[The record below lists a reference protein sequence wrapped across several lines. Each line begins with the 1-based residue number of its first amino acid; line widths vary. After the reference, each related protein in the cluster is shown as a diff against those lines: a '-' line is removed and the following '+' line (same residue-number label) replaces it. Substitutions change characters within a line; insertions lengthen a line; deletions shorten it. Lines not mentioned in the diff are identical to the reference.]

1 MYKKDFIS
9 LLNSPNIPNFFLLY
23 GAENYQVEFY
33 TNELL
38 GKFDKENMLSLY
50 FDDYSFNLA
59 MSHLSEPSLFAN
71 SNLLHIKNDK
81 KIPAK
86 DAKELIA
93 QCQNNP
99 NNIFILELHEGDEK
113 VLTDIKKQFGYNF
126 VRFFPPSSASE
137 VNQILSNHAKILG
150 LNIDSQSLLYIYNL
164 QNENLYLSAS
174 ELNKLASIGVR
185 FSLDEIKERVYALNG
200 IGFDVLFDKIINKKN
215 INSDYFEFINDS
227 SFNEIALLNMLFRAF
242 HRLYLIHS
250 SIKTSGKFDPKTVLG
265 YAPPPQIINKLQSQ
279 AITIKTEQY
288 TQIFKF
294 LNEIEFDLKCKN
306 SIDKECYLLSAL
318 LNLQDILSKNSKF

>member
-23 GAENYQVEFY
+23 GAESYQVEFY

-113 VLTDIKKQFGYNF
+113 ILTDIKKQFGSNF

>member
-23 GAENYQVEFY
+23 GAESYQVEFY

-38 GKFDKENMLSLY
+38 SKFDKENMLSLY

-59 MSHLSEPSLFAN
+59 ISHLSEPSLFAN

-113 VLTDIKKQFGYNF
+113 VLTDIKKQFGSNF

-137 VNQILSNHAKILG
+137 VNQILSNHAKFLG
-150 LNIDSQSLLYIYNL
+150 LNIDNQSLLYIYNL

-174 ELNKLASIGVR
+174 ELNKLASIGIK

-200 IGFDVLFDKIINKKN
+200 ISFDTLFDKIINKQS

-227 SFNEIALLNMLFRAF
+227 SFNEIAILNMLFRAF

-265 YAPPPQIINKLQSQ
+265 YTPPPQIINKLQSQ
-279 AITIKTEQY
+279 AIAIKTEQY

-306 SIDKECYLLSAL
+306 NIDKECYLLSAIL
-318 LNLQDILSKNSKF
+318 SLQDILSKNSKF

>member
-23 GAENYQVEFY
+23 GAESYQVEFY

-38 GKFDKENMLSLY
+38 SKYNKENLLSLY
-50 FDDYSFNLA
+50 YDDYSFNLA

-113 VLTDIKKQFGYNF
+113 ILIDIKKQFGSNF

-174 ELNKLASIGVR
+174 ELNKLASIGIK

-250 SIKTSGKFDPKTVLG
+250 SIKTSGKFDPKTALG

>member
-23 GAENYQVEFY
+23 GAESYQVEFY

-38 GKFDKENMLSLY
+38 SKYNKENLLSLY
-50 FDDYSFNLA
+50 YDDYSFNLA

-86 DAKELIA
+86 DAKELIT

-113 VLTDIKKQFGYNF
+113 ILTDVKKQFGYNF
-126 VRFFPPSSASE
+126 VRFFPPSSVSE

-150 LNIDSQSLLYIYNL
+150 LNIDNQSLLYIYNL

>member
-23 GAENYQVEFY
+23 GAESYQVEFY

-50 FDDYSFNLA
+50 FDDYSFNIA
-59 MSHLSEPSLFAN
+59 ISHLSEPSLFAN

-113 VLTDIKKQFGYNF
+113 VLTDIKKQFGSNF

-137 VNQILSNHAKILG
+137 VNQILSNHAKFLG
-150 LNIDSQSLLYIYNL
+150 LNIDNQSLLYIYNL

-174 ELNKLASIGVR
+174 ELNKLASIGIK

-200 IGFDVLFDKIINKKN
+200 ISFDTLFDKIINKKN

-227 SFNEIALLNMLFRAF
+227 SFNEIALLNMLFKAF
-242 HRLYLIHS
+242 YRLYLIHS
-250 SIKTSGKFDPKTVLG
+250 SIKTNGKFDPKTVLG
-265 YAPPPQIINKLQSQ
+265 YTPPPQVLNKLQSQ
-279 AITIKTEQY
+279 AIVIKTEQY

-306 SIDKECYLLSAL
+306 NIDKECYLLSAIL
-318 LNLQDILSKNSKF
+318 SLQDILSKNSKF

>member
-23 GAENYQVEFY
+23 GAESYQVEFY

-38 GKFDKENMLSLY
+38 SKYNKENLLSLY
-50 FDDYSFNLA
+50 YDDYSFNLA

-113 VLTDIKKQFGYNF
+113 VLIDIKKQFGSNF

-306 SIDKECYLLSAL
+306 NIDKECYLLSTIL
-318 LNLQDILSKNSKF
+318 SLQDILSKNSKF

>member
-23 GAENYQVEFY
+23 GAESYQVEFY

-38 GKFDKENMLSLY
+38 SKYNKENLLSLY
-50 FDDYSFNLA
+50 YDDYSFNLA

-86 DAKELIA
+86 DAKELIT

-113 VLTDIKKQFGYNF
+113 ILTDIKKQFGSNF

-306 SIDKECYLLSAL
+306 SIDKECCLLSAL

>member
-23 GAENYQVEFY
+23 GAESYQVEFY

-59 MSHLSEPSLFAN
+59 ISHLSEPSLFAN

-86 DAKELIA
+86 DAKELIV

-113 VLTDIKKQFGYNF
+113 VLTDIKKQFGSNF

-137 VNQILSNHAKILG
+137 VNQILSNHAKFLG
-150 LNIDSQSLLYIYNL
+150 LNIDNQSLLYIYNL

-174 ELNKLASIGVR
+174 ELNKLASIGIK

-200 IGFDVLFDKIINKKN
+200 ISFDTLFDKIINKQS

-279 AITIKTEQY
+279 AIAIKTEQY
-288 TQIFKF
+288 AQIFKF

-306 SIDKECYLLSAL
+306 NIDKECYLLSAIL
-318 LNLQDILSKNSKF
+318 SLQDILSKNSKF